1 MDINYT
7 WSCREVYD
15 HYMTVSIR
23 GLQQGYF
30 STRDDMGIET
40 DITVSDVGIGYVTF
54 KIHNNNTP
62 AQGVTRFVYE
72 WGGTEVINAN
82 IEWDNTQATYD
93 DDIGAFAVYNP
104 QEALFEAKGGRYMMQ
119 YYSYNVNVPETFIN
133 ANYTWVSIV
142 KEGNIIYVD
151 ASKNTTS
158 GTRVSKLTISP
169 KCLFLDDYLEDVELT
184 VYQDAGE
191 YKPADASEFSISPSV
206 FYCSP
211 AAQSATCVTEQVNIE
226 SVTVN
231 TNVNWLHPT
240 YSTSTQE
247 ITIGIDIN
255 TGAARSGA
263 VSVTAIG
270 TDKTH
275 SKIIGVKQYDAIV
288 DGSINVES
296 DSLTA
301 TYKLTNFSNLPY
313 TLTSITPSTVNIT
326 TSYSWITPTINRT
339 NNTFSVR
346 VLANNTGVTR
356 EGSVVLSG
364 TSTGGGTAY
373 KTVNVIQG
381 LNPPIE
387 ESPIW
392 RDMIETFIPEYE
404 GEDYTSYR
412 VADGEGNIIYNGRAY
427 FNPDGEVKI
436 KFNSIFENYINET
449 IDLNSTGLQSN
460 NGYSMFAV
468 QRWNNDFNDWLDI
481 KEYMVYNDWS
491 YSPDRMPSGI
501 ISQSHILS
509 TTLDSRQLFIQ
520 SYFNSINDGI
530 TTVHIY
536 GNRSTSTR
544 PLFSDFDVNEE
555 IASYV
560 LPASWVNNIWVHL
573 NDDEAGTIEYDVEL
587 TCKPYALYWLNK
599 YGGYDSMLLNKTT
612 KQTDRLTNYDYTR
625 EIDNNTDEFEKIQYL
640 KEIKQT
646 WSIKTDILNDRQS
659 EIVAEI
665 AHSPQVYLHILDED
679 KIVPVNVTDSS
690 VEHKQWRNNQRK
702 RIVYT
707 FTVENSQL
715 HKRQ

>member
-15 HYMTVSIR
+15 HYITVSIR

-40 DITVSDVGIGYVTF
+40 DITVSDVGVGYITF
-54 KIHNNNTP
+54 KIHNNTTP

-72 WGGTEVINAN
+72 WGGSEAINCV

-119 YYSYNVNVPETFIN
+119 YYCYNVNVPETIIN

-142 KEGNIIYVD
+142 REGNIIYVD
-151 ASKNTTS
+151 APRNTTS
-158 GTRVSKLTISP
+158 YTRTSKLTISP
-169 KCLFLDDYLEDVELT
+169 RCLFLDDYLDAAELT

-191 YKPADASEFSISPSV
+191 YKPTDASEFSISPAV

-211 AAQSATCVTEQVNIE
+211 AAQSAVCTTEQVNIE

-240 YSTSTQE
+240 YNADTQE
-247 ITIGIDIN
+247 VLINMDVN
-255 TGAARSGA
+255 TGAARSGT
-263 VSVTAIG
+263 VSVTAVG

-275 SKIIGVKQYDAIV
+275 TKIIGVKQGDAIV
-288 DGSINVES
+288 DGSITVKNEDLIADYRMNIFNGQQYFLSSV
-296 DSLTA
+296 
-301 TYKLTNFSNLPY
+301 
-313 TLTSITPSTVNIT
+313 TPSTVGIYSNN
-326 TSYSWITPTINRT
+326 SWITPTIDRNTQTYNVRVLT
-339 NNTFSVR
+339 NNTG
-346 VLANNTGVTR
+346 ANR
-356 EGSVVLSG
+356 DGSIVLSG
-364 TSTGGGTAY
+364 TSIGGGTAY
-373 KTVNVIQG
+373 KTVRVIQS

-392 RDMIETFIPEYE
+392 RDMVETFTPEWVD
-404 GEDYTSYR
+404 EDYTSYR

-427 FNPDGEVKI
+427 FNADGEVKI
-436 KFNSIFENYINET
+436 KFNNVFENYINET
-449 IDLNSTGLQSN
+449 IDLKKDGLQGN
-460 NGYSMFAV
+460 NGYSTFGV
-468 QRWNNDFNDWLDI
+468 QRWNDEYDGWLNI

-491 YSPDRMPSGI
+491 YNTDRMPSGL

-509 TTLDSRQLFIQ
+509 TTLDPRQMFIQ
-520 SYFNSINDGI
+520 TYFNSNNDA
-530 TTVHIY
+530 TTEVHLF
-536 GNRSTSTR
+536 GSSATSSR
-544 PLFSDFDVNEE
+544 PIFDNFNVDDE

-560 LPASWVNNIWVHL
+560 LKAGRAIHL
-573 NDDEAGTIEYDVEL
+573 ETYVGDDETNKIEYNVEL

-612 KQTDRLTNYDYTR
+612 KQTDRLTNFDYTR
-625 EIDNNTDEFEKIQYL
+625 EIDNNTDEFEKTQYL
-640 KEIKQT
+640 KEIRQT

-707 FTVENSQL
+707 FTVEDSQL

>member
-1 MDINYT
+1 MDISYT
-7 WSCREVYD
+7 WSCKEVYE
-15 HYMTVSIR
+15 HYITVSIR
-23 GLQQGYF
+23 GLKQGYF

-40 DITVSDVGIGYVTF
+40 DVTVSDVGVGYVTF
-54 KIHNNNTP
+54 KIHNSTTP

-72 WGGTEVINAN
+72 WGGTEIINVN
-82 IEWDNTQATYD
+82 IEWDNSQATYD

-104 QEALFEAKGGRYMMQ
+104 QEAFFEAKGGRYMMQ
-119 YYSYNVNVPETFIN
+119 YYCYNVDVPETIIN
-133 ANYTWVSIV
+133 ANYTWTKIV
-142 KEGNIIYVD
+142 REGNIIYVN
-151 ASKNTTS
+151 APKNTTS
-158 GTRVSKLTISP
+158 YARTSKLTISP
-169 KCLFLDDYLEDVELT
+169 KCLFLDDYLDAVELT
-184 VYQDAGE
+184 VYQDAGK
-191 YKPADASEFSISPSV
+191 YKPVDASEFNISPSV

-211 AAQSATCVTEQVNIE
+211 AAQSATCTTEQVNIN

-247 ITIGIDIN
+247 ITIGIGIN
-255 TGAARSGA
+255 TGAARSGI
-263 VSVTAIG
+263 VSVTAVG

-275 SKIIGVKQYDAIV
+275 TKIIGIKQYDAIV
-288 DGSINVES
+288 DGSINVEN
-296 DSLTA
+296 DGLTA

-392 RDMIETFIPEYE
+392 RDMIETFTPEYPE
-404 GEDYTSYR
+404 KDYTSYR

-427 FNPDGEVKI
+427 FNPDDEVKI

-449 IDLNSTGLQSN
+449 IDLNSIGLQGN
-460 NGYSMFAV
+460 NGYSMFGV
-468 QRWNNDFNDWLDI
+468 QRWNNEFNDWLDI

-491 YSPDRMPSGI
+491 YDPDRMPSGL

-509 TTLDSRQLFIQ
+509 TTLDPRQLFIQ
-520 SYFNSINDGI
+520 TYFNSIHDA
-530 TTVHIY
+530 TTEVHLY
-536 GNRSTSTR
+536 GSSATSSR
-544 PLFSDFDVNEE
+544 PLFDNFNVDDE
-555 IASYV
+555 IASYI
-560 LPASWVNNIWVHL
+560 LKAGRAIHL
-573 NDDEAGTIEYDVEL
+573 ETYVGDDETNKIEYNVEL

-679 KIVPVNVTDSS
+679 KIIPVNVTDSS